1 MLTKGLYFCVKLAL
15 LQLYPAYICYK
26 AIKAD
31 NQTEYASLL
40 KFWVVSISYLSVEYF
55 SDIFLFWFV
64 NIYLLVIQFINRINT
79 LRIPF
84 YTEVK
89 LIIALWLI
97 LPQTKVSYL
106 WLVFNCVLIKSP
118 QPSGSFCILHR
129 LFRSLLKCTW
139 KANRYYTFRDTSQTE
154 GVSRLLW
161 QTSNWWP
168 KETGFRQCLQGK
180 KG

>member
-55 SDIFLFWFV
+55 SDIFLFW
-64 NIYLLVIQFINRINT
+64 
-79 LRIPF
+79 IPF
-84 YTEVK
+84 YVEIK

-97 LPQTKVSYL
+97 LPQTKGASVFYTGYLDPFLNAHEKQIDSTLLEIQAKLKESVVFYGKQAIDSLKKLVSDSVFKVRREHFYIYFAYL
-106 WLVFNCVLIKSP
+106 
-118 QPSGSFCILHR
+118 
-129 LFRSLLKCTW
+129 
-139 KANRYYTFRDTSQTE
+139 
-154 GVSRLLW
+154 
-161 QTSNWWP
+161 
-168 KETGFRQCLQGK
+168 
-180 KG
+180 